1 MNITSVKFHDQE
13 IQVLSH
19 EGKPYVAMKPICE
32 NIGLDWRAQRQR
44 ILRNEVLKST
54 VVMITT
60 VAEDGKNRELTCLPI
75 GYLNGW
81 LAGIEINRVKPEIRE
96 VLRLYQMECYD
107 VLYNHFLPEVAKEH
121 PNTITAEQQYE
132 IKSLVNE
139 ASRKTGIHYQGIYT
153 RMYDRF
159 KVPRYQEIKVS
170 DYPKVIEFLAELVG
184 YEVFKD
190 EKKESQIFAVAL
202 MKLGLR
208 RYLEAREAYSQIENE
223 MHKASDTLRSL
234 GRTLREVGQQSGI
247 IYDGLAEAQHY
258 LNLDKDVYEEAHAK
272 AMSMRERLVLEEQ

>member
-1 MNITSVKFHDQE
+1 MNKQGYE
-13 IQVLSH
+13 YL
-19 EGKPYVAMKPICE
+19 A
-32 NIGLDWRAQRQR
+32 R
-44 ILRNEVLKST
+44 EV
-54 VVMITT
+54 
-60 VAEDGKNRELTCLPI
+60 NQ
-75 GYLNGW
+75 
-81 LAGIEINRVKPEIRE
+81 IEIDQRVNDGYVNATALCKAAGKRINDY
-96 VLRLYQMECYD
+96 LRLD
-107 VLYNHFLPEVAKEH
+107 STK
-121 PNTITAEQQYE
+121 
-132 IKSLVNE
+132 
-139 ASRKTGIHYQGIYT
+139 
-153 RMYDRF
+153 
-159 KVPRYQEIKVS
+159 
-170 DYPKVIEFLAELVG
+170 EFLTELVG

-258 LNLDKDVYEEAHAK
+258 LSLDKDVYEEAHAK